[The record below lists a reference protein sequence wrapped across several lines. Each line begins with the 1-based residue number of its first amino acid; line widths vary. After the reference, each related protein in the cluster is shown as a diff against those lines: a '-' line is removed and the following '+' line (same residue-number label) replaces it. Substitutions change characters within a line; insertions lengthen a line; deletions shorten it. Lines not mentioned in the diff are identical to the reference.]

1 MIEHKKAGTDSTD
14 SVPSD
19 GTVMGEQTSERV
31 DENGA
36 RAPKGDMRMDEELTQ
51 LARRYTSNA
60 QHPQPTLFPAPAEEF
75 LDPQSPEFNARK
87 WAKAFFQLR
96 NSSVEGVKPRTAGIA
111 FRDLSVHGFGTATNY
126 QKTVGNIILEGV
138 TYFKKVVLRQKQQR
152 IDILR
157 GLEGVVRSGEML
169 AVLGPPGSGCST
181 LMRTIA
187 GDTHGFYINDESLI
201 NYQGIRPSQMA
212 SRFRGEAIY
221 TAEVDAHFP
230 HMTVGDTLYFAAL
243 ARCPKIIPLGV
254 SRCEYAE
261 HLRDVMMAMFGILHT
276 RNTRVGNDFI
286 RGVSGGERKR
296 VTISEAALN
305 HSPLQCWDNS
315 TRGLDSANAL
325 EFCRTLR
332 TQADVLG
339 TTACVAIYQ
348 ASQDAYEVCRT
359 EDSNLRLDYIY
370 TILIPQH
377 RFLTKLYFCT
387 KDGRSTLA
395 APTRPKPTSKISAS
409 SVLVI
414 RQRPIFSLL

>member
-1 MIEHKKAGTDSTD
+1 MTEHEKQELDSPD
-14 SVPSD
+14 SVRSN
-19 GTVMGEQTSERV
+19 GTAVEEQASERV
-31 DENGA
+31 QENGTLVTNEDA
-36 RAPKGDMRMDEELTQ
+36 RVDEELTQ

-60 QHPQPTLFPAPAEEF
+60 QHPQPTLFPAPTEAF
-75 LDPQSPEFNARK
+75 LDPQSPEFNARR

-111 FRDLSVHGFGTATNY
+111 FRHLSVHGFDTATDY
-126 QKTVGNIILEGV
+126 QKTVGNIILDGI
-138 TYFKKVVLRQKQQR
+138 TYFKNVVLRQKQQR
-152 IDILR
+152 IDIVR

-181 LMRTIA
+181 LLRTIA
-187 GDTHGFYINDESLI
+187 GDTHGFYINDESII

-243 ARCPKIIPLGV
+243 ARCPKTIPPGV
-254 SRCEYAE
+254 SRREYAE
-261 HLRDVMMAMFGILHT
+261 HLRDVMMAMFGISHT

-339 TTACVAIYQ
+339 ITACVAIYQ
-348 ASQDAYEVCRT
+348 ASQDAYEVCGT
-359 EDSNLRLDYIY
+359 EDLNLRLYYIY
-370 TILIPQH
+370 MILTTDY
-377 RFLTKLYFCT
+377 RFLTKSWFYT

-395 APTRPKPTSKISAS
+395 EPMRPKPISKSLAL
-409 SVLVI
+409 SVLTV
-414 RQRPIFSLL
+414 RQRPISLLL

>member
-1 MIEHKKAGTDSTD
+1 MTEHKKAGTDAAD
-14 SVPSD
+14 SVNSEE
-19 GTVMGEQTSERV
+19 TVVGGQTSERV
-31 DENGA
+31 EENGA
-36 RAPKGDMRMDEELTQ
+36 RASNENMRMDEELTQ
-51 LARRYTSNA
+51 LARRYTSNT
-60 QHPQPTLFPAPAEEF
+60 QHSQPTLFLAPAEAS

-111 FRDLSVHGFGTATNY
+111 FRNLSVHGFGTATDY
-126 QKTVGNIILEGV
+126 QKTVGNIILEGIA
-138 TYFKKVVLRQKQQR
+138 YFKKVALRQKQQR

-157 GLEGVVRSGEML
+157 GLEGIVRSGEML

-181 LMRTIA
+181 LLRTIA
-187 GDTHGFYINDESLI
+187 GDTHGFYINDKSII
-201 NYQGIRPSQMA
+201 NYQGIRPSQLA

-221 TAEVDAHFP
+221 TAEVDSHFP
-230 HMTVGDTLYFAAL
+230 HMTVSDTLYFAAL

-254 SRCEYAE
+254 SRHEYAE
-261 HLRDVMMAMFGILHT
+261 HLRDVMMAMFGISHT

-296 VTISEAALN
+296 VSISEAALN

-332 TQADVLG
+332 TQADILG

-348 ASQDAYEVCRT
+348 ASQDAYEVCGT
-359 EDSNLRLDYIY
+359 DDSNLRLDYIQTRLDY
-370 TILIPQH
+370 IQTRLTTQL
-377 RFLTKLYFCT
+377 RFLTKL
-387 KDGRSTLA
+387 
-395 APTRPKPTSKISAS
+395 
-409 SVLVI
+409 
-414 RQRPIFSLL
+414 